1 MTPFEAKLAQRIDD
15 ELTILRGALETRG
28 AVQTIDDFR
37 FITGQIF
44 ALKRVTDI
52 YFDDV
57 NSDLN
62 KENNA

>member
-1 MTPFEAKLAQRIDD
+1 
-15 ELTILRGALETRG
+15 LETRG

-52 YFDDV
+52 YFVDV

-62 KENNA
+62 KEK